1 MPKSFYEAAELDGVG
16 GFQQFLY
23 VTIPGIRDTIGF
35 CTVTT
40 LIMALQVFDQIYVMT
55 EGGPQYKTET
65 LVGYIYNKGFQMAP
79 FDLGYASSMAVYLFL
94 IIAVLTFI
102 MRKYA
107 FPQGGDEE

>member
-1 MPKSFYEAAELDGVG
+1 M
-16 GFQQFLY
+16 
-23 VTIPGIRDTIGF
+23 TIPGIRDTIGF

-40 LIMALQVFDQIYVMT
+40 LIMALQVFDQIVCHD
-55 EGGPQYKTET
+55 EREDRSIRRRHWF
-65 LVGYIYNKGFQMAP
+65 GYIYNKGFQMAP

>member
-1 MPKSFYEAAELDGVG
+1 MGSEMC
-16 GFQQFLY
+16 
-23 VTIPGIRDTIGF
+23 IRDR
-35 CTVTT
+35 
-40 LIMALQVFDQIYVMT
+40 
-55 EGGPQYKTET
+55 YKTET